1 MASSITPQG
10 DAEMK
15 GLDSQRNISKSSW
28 VGPQGFRIGK
38 KTQKG
43 YKKRVCVCVCV
54 CEELILAESQ
64 LLLFFFN

>member
-43 YKKRVCVCVCV
+43 YKKRVCVC
-54 CEELILAESQ
+54 EELILAESQ

>member
-54 CEELILAESQ
+54 CV
-64 LLLFFFN
+64 